1 MKLTI
6 NPGVRTSLTLITIM
20 LAIGGVTGLVGFIFG
35 REALRG
41 VSQPIVNPILSTS
54 MGEGNRGRQSFL
66 KEEDIIAQ
74 AKKLTGG
81 DEINSP
87 PKQEAPSPSP
97 KPEAKNENEPEE
109 ALTLGEFPIV
119 GEDQGIRFE
128 VSSART
134 QGDELVLQVSLKND
148 SSQGVQFLYTFLE
161 VTNDKGESLSALTN
175 GLPTELPAGSDVA
188 TGTINISQALLRNA
202 KAINLKLSNY
212 PNQDVELHVPAIP
225 VE

>member
-6 NPGVRTSLTLITIM
+6 NPGFRTFLIFMTLV
-20 LAIGGVTGLVGFIFG
+20 LAIGGSTGLVGFIFG

-66 KEEDIIAQ
+66 KEEDIITQ
-74 AKKLTGG
+74 AKKLTGVN
-81 DEINSP
+81 ETTSP
-87 PKQEAPSPSP
+87 PKPEQPSPSP
-97 KPEAKNENEPEE
+97 KPAESKNEPEKTP
-109 ALTLGEFPIV
+109 TLAQFPIM
-119 GEDQGIRFE
+119 GEDQGIRLE
-128 VSSART
+128 ISSAST
-134 QGDELVLQVSLKND
+134 EGDELVLQVSLKND

-188 TGTINISQALLRNA
+188 TGTINISQALLENA

-212 PNQDVELHVPAIP
+212 PNQDVELHVPGIP